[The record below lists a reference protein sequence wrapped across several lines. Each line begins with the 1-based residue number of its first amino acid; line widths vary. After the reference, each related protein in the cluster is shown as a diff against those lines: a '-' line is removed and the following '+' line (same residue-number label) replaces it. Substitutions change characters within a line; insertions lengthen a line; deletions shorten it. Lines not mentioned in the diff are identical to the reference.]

1 MDTTGKAIINGG
13 KEEKKGSVPFDKSE
27 LNMILK
33 FGAEDLFKTDDNESE
48 MDKEVDL
55 DAILESAEVREEEEA
70 PQSEANKELLSAFK
84 CTNIAFDEDEGEQEE
99 EQVEEQVFKDWS
111 EIIPSAMVEQHKTK
125 TGIEMYSDPEE
136 LFNPIAMR
144 K

>member
-1 MDTTGKAIINGG
+1 M
-13 KEEKKGSVPFDKSE
+13 
-27 LNMILK
+27 
-33 FGAEDLFKTDDNESE
+33 FGLSFAY
-48 MDKEVDL
+48 VCI

-99 EQVEEQVFKDWS
+99 ESEQVEEQVFKDWS

-125 TGIEMYSDPEE
+125 
-136 LFNPIAMR
+136 